1 MIVKYKGYTLIL
13 DFSKSGILVPTKV
26 KELDHTFND
35 IAQAKRFID
44 TL

>member
-13 DFSKSGILVPTKV
+13 NFSKSSYLVPTFV
-26 KELDHTFND
+26 KELKHEFKE
-35 IAQAKRFID
+35 IAQAKKYID